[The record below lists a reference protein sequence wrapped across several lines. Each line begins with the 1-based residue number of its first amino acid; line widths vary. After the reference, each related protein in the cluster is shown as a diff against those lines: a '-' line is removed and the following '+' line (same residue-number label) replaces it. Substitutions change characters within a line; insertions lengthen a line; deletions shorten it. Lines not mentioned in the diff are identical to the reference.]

1 MHDLALIIAGVIGST
16 TAIIHGVLTHRLM
29 TVPLLAGASEPIA
42 PSIGR
47 LVPLLLQFST
57 FCWFFGGLALIG
69 AAIWA
74 EPSTRLTICIFV
86 SAFYMFGALGN
97 LWGTRGAHPG
107 WVLLSIS
114 AVLIVYG
121 ARPFA

>member
-1 MHDLALIIAGVIGST
+1 MHDLALIIAGVIGSA

-29 TVPLLAGASEPIA
+29 TVPLLAGVTEPVA

-69 AAIWA
+69 AALWA
-74 EPSTRLTICIFV
+74 DPNTRMTICVFV
-86 SAFYMFGALGN
+86 SIFYLFGAIGN
-97 LWGTRGAHPG
+97 LWGTRGMHPG
-107 WVLLSIS
+107 WMLLSVS
-114 AVLIVYG
+114 VALIAYG

>member
-1 MHDLALIIAGVIGST
+1 MHDMALIIAGIIGSA

-29 TVPLLAGASEPIA
+29 TLPLLAGASEPIA

-74 EPSTRLTICIFV
+74 PLKYATAVPTLALTI
-86 SAFYMFGALGN
+86 AFAIV
-97 LWGTRGAHPG
+97 AQD
-107 WVLLSIS
+107 
-114 AVLIVYG
+114 AVRAMRRV
-121 ARPFA
+121 